1 MIFFCRT
8 LQKSEHHFNSPVL
21 FQAGKREGQEDLMRD
36 VLRGLL
42 RTQYSYE
49 ELTDENLPEGV
60 DPRKIEA
67 YLSDE
72 EFEV

>member
-1 MIFFCRT
+1 MV
-8 LQKSEHHFNSPVL
+8 LVL

-60 DPRKIEA
+60 DARKIEA

-72 EFEV
+72 EFEVRCSS